1 MVNIKT
7 PVKNYITDIYM
18 MAGLILIG
26 ILCLWYQVFYG
37 SSVNDLALFNI
48 FSYSANA
55 LLFNDPS
62 SFTINREVASVI
74 PALSMPLT
82 YAPGIYAITKLISL
96 INESHLTMNFVLLF
110 LQLLNIFFLYFL
122 LRKVSNRFISF
133 SLTLFLIAYTSHV
146 VVVVDSFIQ
155 PLLSM
160 ILYLL
165 VLRDEKKNYPII
177 FICGILAG
185 MVWFIRQNTGLFLSC
200 SIITWLLFSHL
211 SINDGKTKSGRIF
224 LLTIILGYLV
234 CGILL
239 IKIIGHIDDK
249 IWYALCYLVFWG
261 FFLKYILER
270 KNIGLDI
277 AEFIKD
283 AGLFLLPIFIIIACW
298 FYAFGKIV
306 GLGKY
311 FHTQY
316 LLPFNFID
324 VFQYPI
330 SFHLNLAWKGFLQ
343 NIVQGGLRSLFDSF
357 MFLMRWGALFLIP
370 FVFNCLFVAYGI
382 FQVITKKTIDKLD
395 LKMIAFPVIG
405 IFVFYPIESY
415 WILSSK
421 LIIFFLP
428 LAYFLNKLF
437 PKRDL
442 ALYPICF
449 IFLIL
454 ASPRILTMPFN
465 YAKGEYSKRYALYK
479 PVSKKENLRLPN
491 DICTQLQK
499 AINLIQNTVGNS
511 RVYIVNSYT
520 DMEMLYSLINYKY
533 PNYYVYLRK
542 DAMNDAANRDLMDR
556 LAGYPYILINQ
567 RDLWEYQSNRGEYL
581 ARRVSISDAI
591 MEYIVRNY
599 IIVARYDK
607 PDNVKDGSFASFF
620 IMQNK

>member
-1 MVNIKT
+1 M
-7 PVKNYITDIYM
+7 PVKNSIIDICIM
-18 MAGLILIG
+18 IGLVLIG
-26 ILCLWYQVFYG
+26 IMCLWYQVFYG
-37 SSVNDLALFNI
+37 SSVNDLAIFNI
-48 FSYSANA
+48 FSYSANR

-62 SFTINREVASVI
+62 SFAINREVASVI

-82 YAPGIYAITKLISL
+82 YPPGIYVITKLISL

-110 LQLLNIFFLYFL
+110 LQLLNIFFLYSL

-133 SLTLFLIAYTSHV
+133 SLTFFLIAYTSHV

-165 VLRDEKKNYPII
+165 VLRDEKKNYPVI

-200 SIITWLLFSHL
+200 SVITWLLLSHL
-211 SINDGKTKSGRIF
+211 SINDGKTKSGRMF
-224 LLTIILGYLV
+224 LLTIIFGYLV

-249 IWYALCYLVFWG
+249 IWYALCYLVFWS

-270 KNIGLDI
+270 KNIGLNI

-283 AGLFLLPIFIIIACW
+283 ACLFLLPIFIIITCW

-311 FHTQY
+311 FYTQY
-316 LLPFNFID
+316 LMPFNFID

-343 NIVQGGLRSLFDSF
+343 NVVQGGLRSFFDSF

-370 FVFNCLFVAYGI
+370 FVFNCFFAGYGI
-382 FQVITKKTIDKLD
+382 FQITTKEIIDKYD
-395 LKMIAFPVIG
+395 LKMIAFPIVG
-405 IFVFYPIESY
+405 ILAFYPIESY
-415 WILSSK
+415 WILSTK
-421 LIIFFLP
+421 LIFFFLP

-437 PKRDL
+437 AKRYIV
-442 ALYPICF
+442 LYSICF

-454 ASPRILTMPFN
+454 ASPRLLAMSFSYVN
-465 YAKGEYSKRYALYK
+465 GGYSKRYASYK
-479 PVSKKENLRLPN
+479 PVSKKENLRLPD

-511 RVYIVNSYT
+511 KVYIVDSYM
-520 DMEMLYSLINYKY
+520 DMEMLYGLTNYKH

-542 DAMNDAANRDLMDR
+542 DAMNDAANQDLMNR
-556 LAGYPYILINQ
+556 LEGYPHILINQ
-567 RDLWEYQSNRGEYL
+567 RDLHEYQSNRGQYL

-599 IIVARYDK
+599 TIVARYDK
-607 PDNVKDGSFASFF
+607 PGNVKDGSFADFF
-620 IMQNK
+620 IMQRK